1 MEEQIFNSMIQQGAF
16 VALFVWM
23 LFTTQKKNEQRA
35 AQYQKVIEKNQ
46 QVIEEQAKAF
56 GSLSKDVSDI
66 KQKILGKVMC
76 NEENNETMYFCSCN
90 VTYFIFVCYGCIC

>member
-1 MEEQIFNSMIQQGAF
+1 MRTMEEQIFNSMIQQGAF

-66 KQKILGKVMC
+66 KQKILGEGDV
-76 NEENNETMYFCSCN
+76 
-90 VTYFIFVCYGCIC
+90 

>member
-1 MEEQIFNSMIQQGAF
+1 MRTMEEQIFNSMIQQGAF

-46 QVIEEQAKAF
+46 QVI
-56 GSLSKDVSDI
+56 
-66 KQKILGKVMC
+66 
-76 NEENNETMYFCSCN
+76 
-90 VTYFIFVCYGCIC
+90 

>member
-1 MEEQIFNSMIQQGAF
+1 MRTMEEQIFNSMIQQGAF
-16 VALFVWM
+16 AALFVWM
-23 LFTTQKKNEQRA
+23 LFTTQKKNEQRE

-66 KQKILGKVMC
+66 KQKILGKGDVQ
-76 NEENNETMYFCSCN
+76 
-90 VTYFIFVCYGCIC
+90 

>member
-1 MEEQIFNSMIQQGAF
+1 MKREHKRCFFFIAQKGMRTMEEQIFSSMIQQGAF
-16 VALFVWM
+16 AALFVWM
-23 LFTTQKKNEQRA
+23 LFTTQKKNEQRE

-66 KQKILGKVMC
+66 KQKILGKGDVQ
-76 NEENNETMYFCSCN
+76 
-90 VTYFIFVCYGCIC
+90 